1 MKEIKSIKSIGTP
14 RKIELSIEPKT
25 HVIVIS
31 QGDNE
36 VKVTKDQ
43 VNSLRMLKEGT
54 KYPDGVFTTKFPSN
68 RFEKRDNDIIVASA
82 VSEFND
88 SIVMLNSAQVDKIVR
103 YMDKNRPYVTWERDL
118 VRKGI
123 VYW

>member
-1 MKEIKSIKSIGTP
+1 MKEIKSIGTP

-43 VNSLRMLKEGT
+43 VNSLRMLRDGT
-54 KYPDGVFTTKFPSN
+54 KYPDGTFTAKFPSN
-68 RFEKRDNDIIVASA
+68 KFEKHDDNLIVASA
-82 VSEFND
+82 VSEYND
-88 SIVMLNSAQVDKIVR
+88 SVVMLNSAQVDKIVR

-118 VRKGI
+118 IRKGI
-123 VYW
+123 VY